1 MQRETEFRKRME
13 EIEREIRNRL
23 SRVGKKI
30 AVMSGK
36 GGVGKSTVSALL
48 AIHFAKEDKKVAIF
62 DVDFLGPSIPKLFGL
77 DEAKPE
83 SSEYGLIPVETRRY
97 RIKVMSLQFLLPQKE
112 VPVIWRGPLISGV
125 LKDLL
130 AKTDWGILD
139 YMIFDLPPG
148 TGDIPITL
156 MQSVQ
161 LDGVIMV
168 ASPNE
173 LTSLIVEK
181 ALNMAKKMEAPVIG
195 IVENMSYYK
204 CPKCGHVAH
213 IFGERKAKNLA
224 EKYGLKVIAEIPI
237 DPELAELSD
246 MGEIESYEK
255 DYFSDIRI

>member
-1 MQRETEFRKRME
+1 MQTEFRKRME
-13 EIEREIRNRL
+13 EIEREIQNRL

-48 AIHFAKEDKKVAIF
+48 AVHFAKEGKKVAIF
-62 DVDFLGPSIPKLFGL
+62 DADFLGPSIPKLFGL
-77 DEAKPE
+77 DDAKPE
-83 SSEYGLIPVETRRY
+83 SSEYGLIPVETKRY
-97 RIKVMSLQFLLPQKE
+97 RIMVMSLQFLLPEKE
-112 VPVIWRGPLISGV
+112 VPVIWRGPLISNV
-125 LKDLL
+125 LRDLL

-204 CPKCGHVAH
+204 CPKCGHVAY
-213 IFGERKAKNLA
+213 IFGERKAKDLA
-224 EKYGLKVIAEIPI
+224 EKYSLKVIAEIPI
-237 DPELAELSD
+237 DPELAELAD

-255 DYFSDIRI
+255 DYFSDIKI

>member
-1 MQRETEFRKRME
+1 MQQTDFRRRME
-13 EIEREIRNRL
+13 EIEREIQNRL
-23 SRVGKKI
+23 SRIGKKI

-48 AIHFAKEDKKVAIF
+48 AVHFAKEGKSVAIF
-62 DVDFLGPSIPKLFGL
+62 DADFLGPSIPKIFGL
-77 DEAKPE
+77 DDAKLE
-83 SSEYGLIPVETRRY
+83 SSEYGLLPAESKKY
-97 RIKVMSLQFLLPQKE
+97 KIKIMSLHFLLPQKE
-112 VPVIWRGPLISGV
+112 TPVIWRGPLISGA

-161 LDGVIMV
+161 LDGVILV
-168 ASPNE
+168 ASPTE
-173 LTSLIVEK
+173 LTSMIVEK
-181 ALNMAKKMEAPVIG
+181 ALNMAKKMDSPVLG

-204 CPKCGHVAH
+204 CPNCGYVSH
-213 IFGERKAKNLA
+213 IFGKNKTKELA
-224 EKYGLKVIAEIPI
+224 EKYGLKILAEIPV
-237 DPELAELSD
+237 DPELAELVD

-255 DYFSDIRI
+255 DYFSDINI